1 MVGDVGV
8 SGYFLLLIQIS
19 FFFLGGG
26 GGRGWRGEV
35 VGGGWGAR
43 VSVCFLQIIQI

>member
-19 FFFLGGG
+19 FFFFWG